1 MKSKKNDM
9 LDLQLFAQASDQLQ
23 NTTATLTAE
32 MKTNY

>member
-23 NTTATLTAE
+23 KHHGDLTRPR
-32 MKTNY
+32 